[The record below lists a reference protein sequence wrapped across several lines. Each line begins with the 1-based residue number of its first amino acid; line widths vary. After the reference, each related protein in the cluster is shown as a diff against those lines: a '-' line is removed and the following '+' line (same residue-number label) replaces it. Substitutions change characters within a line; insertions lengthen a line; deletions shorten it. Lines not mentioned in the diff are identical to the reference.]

1 MVYEPLLLHGSSM
14 PRVNGR
20 INRLPQSSSLIASS
34 VMNIFL
40 KHLWKNATML
50 LPGLTDLSVA
60 PTKVMLEPLIG
71 RDIRRVTSNYV
82 ALIC

>member
-14 PRVNGR
+14 PRVNER

-40 KHLWKNATML
+40 KHLWKNAAML

-71 RDIRRVTSNYV
+71 RDIRRVVSNYD

>member
-40 KHLWKNATML
+40 KHLWKNAAML
-50 LPGLTDLSVA
+50 LPGLTDLSVG

-71 RDIRRVTSNYV
+71 RDIRRVVSNYV